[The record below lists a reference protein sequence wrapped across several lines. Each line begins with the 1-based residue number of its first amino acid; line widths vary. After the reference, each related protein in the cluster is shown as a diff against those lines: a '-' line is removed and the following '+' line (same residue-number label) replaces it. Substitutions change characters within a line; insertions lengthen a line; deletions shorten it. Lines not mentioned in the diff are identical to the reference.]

1 MTDRNGREAAGR
13 SLKRKVAV
21 RKPRKTLLVI
31 CEGTRTEP
39 DYLRALKQQPT
50 VRDVAAVDLRVETGK
65 GKTDARSLISIAVA
79 ARNAAIN
86 EEGEIDEFW
95 CVFDVEWPATQ
106 PGLGEAVEQAIQ
118 NDIHVAISNPCF
130 ELWLILHF
138 QDHNSWLSNSD
149 ACRMRTRLD
158 GSRGKGLSAGFYM
171 PQIADAA
178 RRAKALDKRHRANHA
193 RFPRDNPSSGMHFL
207 LTSIQ
212 PTQPEEPEPTE
223 KVAVNPKA

>member
-1 MTDRNGREAAGR
+1 VTGNDRREAARR

-65 GKTDARSLISIAVA
+65 GKTNAGSLVSIAVA
-79 ARNAAIN
+79 ARNIAIDA
-86 EEGEIDEFW
+86 EGEIDEFW
-95 CVFDVEWPATQ
+95 CVFDVEWPVNQ
-106 PGLGEAVEQAIQ
+106 PGLNQAVEQANQ
-118 NDIHVAISNPCF
+118 HDIHVAISNPCF

-138 QDHNSWLSNSD
+138 QDQNSWLSSND
-149 ACRMRTRLD
+149 ACKLRARLD
-158 GSRGKGLSAGFYM
+158 GSKGKGLSAGLYM
-171 PQIADAA
+171 PRAADAA
-178 RRAKALDKRHRANHA
+178 IRAKALDNRHRANDS

-212 PTQPEEPEPTE
+212 PTQPEESGHTE
-223 KVAVNPKA
+223 AVLP